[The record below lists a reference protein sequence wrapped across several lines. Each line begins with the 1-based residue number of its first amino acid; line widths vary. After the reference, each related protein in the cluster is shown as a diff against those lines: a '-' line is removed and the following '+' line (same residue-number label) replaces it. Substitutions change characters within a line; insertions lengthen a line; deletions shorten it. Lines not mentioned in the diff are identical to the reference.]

1 MAEEVENPLTT
12 LLKKRYGITRRSSL
26 TITDK
31 DTPFSTFRKVAAYIY
46 RNGDWS
52 ENDQTQA
59 IKDYL
64 ELSGMEHKVLSVKR
78 TSIGASKIGSAAS
91 GKDVLK

>member
-46 RNGDWS
+46 RKVIG
-52 ENDQTQA
+52 QKM
-59 IKDYL
+59 IK
-64 ELSGMEHKVLSVKR
+64 HKH
-78 TSIGASKIGSAAS
+78 
-91 GKDVLK
+91 